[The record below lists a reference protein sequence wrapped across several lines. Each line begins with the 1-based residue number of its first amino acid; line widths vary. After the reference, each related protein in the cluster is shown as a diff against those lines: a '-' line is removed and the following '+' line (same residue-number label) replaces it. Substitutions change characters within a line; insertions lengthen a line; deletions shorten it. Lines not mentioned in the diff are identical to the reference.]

1 MDYMKDILARL
12 EKGESVDDIATDL
25 TIAINK
31 ANTEYEAKR
40 KEKEKAVSRSTKI
53 AAMDALLAD
62 LVDLLA
68 AYEVEGEILDTLEET
83 DSAEIIDAIDESL
96 PAIQKYIE
104 LMDAMRAPEPGPE
117 PKQPVRGP
125 VKEPTKQDPIEE
137 FLNKFVR

>member
-1 MDYMKDILARL
+1 MDYMEDILARL
-12 EKGESVDDIATDL
+12 EKGESVDSIAADL

-68 AYEVEGEILDTLEET
+68 AYEVEGEVLDTLEET

-96 PAIQKYIE
+96 PAIQKYME
-104 LMDAMRAPEPGPE
+104 LMDAMRAPEPAKE
-117 PKQPVRGP
+117 PVKGP
-125 VKEPTKQDPIEE
+125 VKEPVKQDPIEE

>member
-1 MDYMKDILARL
+1 MDYMEDILARL
-12 EKGESVDDIATDL
+12 EKGESVDSIATDL
-25 TIAINK
+25 TVAINK

-62 LVDLLA
+62 LIDLLA
-68 AYEVEGEILDTLEET
+68 AYEVEGEVLDTLEET

-96 PAIQKYIE
+96 PAIQKYME
-104 LMDAMRAPEPGPE
+104 LMDAMRAPEPE
-117 PKQPVRGP
+117 PKQPVKGP
-125 VKEPTKQDPIEE
+125 VKESTKQDPIEE

>member
-1 MDYMKDILARL
+1 MDYMEDILARL
-12 EKGESVDDIATDL
+12 EKGESVDSIAADL

-53 AAMDALLAD
+53 AAMDALIAD
-62 LVDLLA
+62 LIDLLA
-68 AYEVEGEILDTLEET
+68 AYEVEGEVLDTLEET

-96 PAIQKYIE
+96 PAIQKYME
-104 LMDAMRAPEPGPE
+104 LMDAMREPE
-117 PKQPVRGP
+117 PKQPVKGP
-125 VKEPTKQDPIEE
+125 VKEPAKQDPIEE

>member
-1 MDYMKDILARL
+1 MDYMEDILARL
-12 EKGESVDDIATDL
+12 EKGESVDSIAADL

-53 AAMDALLAD
+53 AAMDALIAD
-62 LVDLLA
+62 LIDLLA
-68 AYEVEGEILDTLEET
+68 AYEVEGEVLDTLEET
-83 DSAEIIDAIDESL
+83 NSAEIIDAIDESL
-96 PAIQKYIE
+96 PAIQKYME
-104 LMDAMRAPEPGPE
+104 LMDAVRAPEPE
-117 PKQPVRGP
+117 PKQPVKGP

>member
-1 MDYMKDILARL
+1 MKDILARL

-68 AYEVEGEILDTLEET
+68 AYEVEGEVLDTLEET

-96 PAIQKYIE
+96 PAIQKYME
-104 LMDAMRAPEPGPE
+104 LMDAMRAPEPE
-117 PKQPVRGP
+117 PKQPVKGP
-125 VKEPTKQDPIEE
+125 VREPTKQDPIEE

>member
-1 MDYMKDILARL
+1 MDYMEDILARL
-12 EKGESVDDIATDL
+12 EKGESVDSIAADL
-25 TIAINK
+25 TTAINK

-62 LVDLLA
+62 LIDLLA
-68 AYEVEGEILDTLEET
+68 AYEVEGEVLDTLEET

-96 PAIQKYIE
+96 PAIQKYAE
-104 LMDAMRAPEPGPE
+104 LMDAMCAPGPE
-117 PKQPVRGP
+117 PKQPVKGP

>member
-53 AAMDALLAD
+53 EAMDALLAD

-68 AYEVEGEILDTLEET
+68 AYEVEGEVLDTLEET

-96 PAIQKYIE
+96 PAIQKYME